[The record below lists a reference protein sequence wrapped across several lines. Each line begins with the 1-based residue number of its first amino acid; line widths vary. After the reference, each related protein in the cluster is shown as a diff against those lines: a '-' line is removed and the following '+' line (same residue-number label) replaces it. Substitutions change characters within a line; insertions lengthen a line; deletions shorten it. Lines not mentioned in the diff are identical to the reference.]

1 MSRSETHKELSVE
14 RPSGVRVRYEG
25 HRELPESEQQ
35 WEIHL
40 RPKPSPDSQN
50 QSPDDHAHKRAEDSA
65 D

>member
-1 MSRSETHKELSVE
+1 MSKSETQKARSSVL
-14 RPSGVRVRYEG
+14 PSGARVTYGG

-40 RPKPSPDSQN
+40 RPKPSPDPQN